1 MEHGDTTVKRRIY
14 RSEIRRQ
21 RADQT
26 RERVVNAAAELF
38 LRDGYPATTIAA
50 VAAVAGVSVETI
62 YKGFGGKAGLVRAIW
77 ERGLAGRG
85 AVHAEDRSDALREQG
100 EASALIEEWSRLTSE
115 VAPRVAPITL
125 LVKGAAGSDAELAAL
140 DREMEADR
148 LERMTDNAR
157 ALVRIGGLR
166 AGIGLQE
173 VADVLWTVSSP
184 QLYELLVLRR
194 GWPLRRYSAFV
205 ASTMKAALRG

>member
-1 MEHGDTTVKRRIY
+1 MEHDDTTVKRRIY
-14 RSEIRRQ
+14 RSDIRRQ

-26 RERVVNAAAELF
+26 REKIVSAATELF
-38 LRDGYPATTIAA
+38 LRGGYPATTIAA
-50 VAAVAGVSVETI
+50 VAAAAGVSVETI

-85 AVHAEDRSDALREQG
+85 PLHAEDRSDALRKQG
-100 EASALIEEWSRLTSE
+100 DAGALIDGWGRLTSE

-125 LVKGAAGSDAELAAL
+125 LVKSAAGSDAELDAL

-148 LERMTDNAR
+148 LGRMTDNAR
-157 ALVRIGGLR
+157 ALLRTGGLR
-166 AGIGLQE
+166 AGIGLHE
-173 VADVLWTVSSP
+173 IADVLWTASSP

-194 GWPLRRYSAFV
+194 GWPLKRYSAFV
-205 ASTMKAALRG
+205 ASTMKAALLP

>member
-26 RERVVNAAAELF
+26 RERIINAAAELF

-50 VAAVAGVSVETI
+50 IAALAGVSVETI
-62 YKGFGGKAGLVRAIW
+62 YKGFGGKAGLVRAVW
-77 ERGLAGRG
+77 ERGLTGRG
-85 AVHAEDRSDALREQG
+85 PVRAEDRSDALRDHG
-100 EASALIEEWSRLTSE
+100 DASTLIERWGRLTSE
-115 VAPRVAPITL
+115 VAPLVAPITL
-125 LVKGAAGSDAELAAL
+125 LVKAAAGSDAELAAL

-148 LERMTDNAR
+148 LERMSRNAR

-166 AGIGLQE
+166 PGIGLQE

-194 GWPLRRYSAFV
+194 GWPLERYRAFV
-205 ASTMKAALRG
+205 ASTMKAALQG